1 MLADAESGTGLIVQA
16 VRDSYQRDGATFR
29 AVGNAGAALGRKN
42 TSKASQWAAL
52 LEDRGYRQRGRAP
65 HRSTAADAADTRL
78 LTVGRPMDV
87 YRASKKVPP
96 AA

>member
-42 TSKASQWAAL
+42 TSKASQ
-52 LEDRGYRQRGRAP
+52 
-65 HRSTAADAADTRL
+65 
-78 LTVGRPMDV
+78 
-87 YRASKKVPP
+87 
-96 AA
+96 